1 MARKTVAE
9 LDRAVEGL
17 QESLNTLEE
26 NVEKLQED
34 VRPVLATYKTLKRA
48 IYGILSLMGVVLVER
63 LIDNSKF
70 FGIRR
75 LRCLRKLWQGLKCT
89 RNRVRYGKSGT
100 CFY

>member
-17 QESLNTLEE
+17 QESVKTLEE

-70 FGIRR
+70 FG
-75 LRCLRKLWQGLKCT
+75 LG
-89 RNRVRYGKSGT
+89 G
-100 CFY
+100 